1 VTITAKYAGKCS
13 ECSARFPVGAQIEW
27 IKGGPTRCAACA
39 AKAPAPPA
47 QAPQAQAPQA
57 QAPQSSGG
65 KASSG
70 YLPPLAGGPRRC
82 VF

>member
-1 VTITAKYAGKCS
+1 MTITAKYAGKCS
-13 ECSARFPVGAQIEW
+13 ECSVRFPVGAQIEW
-27 IKGGPTRCAACA
+27 IKGGPTRCADCA
-39 AKAPAPPA
+39 AKAP
-47 QAPQAQAPQA
+47 APQAQAPQA

-70 YLPPLAGGPRRC
+70 YLPPPAGGPRRC